1 VDSVT
6 HSGYDCGMANTKSE
20 TIRARVDTELKAE
33 AEAIFA
39 ECGLNASEAIRLFYR
54 QVILHRGLPFAVR
67 IPNAETR
74 QAMAEAEAGEGLTR
88 YDNFDDFLRTMT
100 DE

>member
-1 VDSVT
+1 
-6 HSGYDCGMANTKSE
+6 MANTKSE
-20 TIRARVDTELKAE
+20 TIRARVETELKTE

-54 QVILHRGLPFAVR
+54 HVILHRGLPFEVR

-100 DE
+100 NE